1 MPVVD
6 LIIWFLFRLLLG
18 VSSCFTRRTRA
29 QLLSLASLLL
39 YDELFIGVPPLEN
52 SLLKFVF
59 LYFLLLQPADLWL
72 AL

>member
-6 LIIWFLFRLLLG
+6 LIIWFLFSRG
-18 VSSCFTRRTRA
+18 WRDSFPRRTAR
-29 QLLSLASLLL
+29 QLSLASLLL

-52 SLLKFVF
+52 LLLKFVF
-59 LYFLLLQPADLWL
+59 LYFLLLQPANLWL